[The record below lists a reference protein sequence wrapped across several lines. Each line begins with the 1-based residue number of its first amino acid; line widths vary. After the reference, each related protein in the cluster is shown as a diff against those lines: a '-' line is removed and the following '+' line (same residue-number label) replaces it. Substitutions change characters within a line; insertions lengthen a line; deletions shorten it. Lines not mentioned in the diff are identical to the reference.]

1 MITRL
6 FADIF
11 VLMQTPIH
19 LRFPSMGR
27 SISTLFKRA

>member
-11 VLMQTPIH
+11 VLMQTPMH
-19 LRFPSMGR
+19 HRFPGMGR
-27 SISTLFKRA
+27 SISTLFNRA